1 MIPSMV
7 LTFREFLEAT
17 LVIVVILSYLKRTG
31 QAQHA
36 KNVWYGAGIGVACS
50 VALALFFG
58 LVSGG
63 LSGRTEEM
71 FEGVMML
78 VAVVLLTWMIIW
90 MMAQRSIAQ
99 ELERKVS
106 IVLDKRQA
114 FGIMLLVGVAVLRE
128 GVETVIF
135 MYAAS
140 FAGGAD
146 LGGAVMG
153 GLFAMILGYLIFTGA
168 KKVRLKT
175 FFQIT
180 SVILIFF
187 AAGLTSHAF
196 HEFQE
201 AGVLPTIIEHLYD
214 VSWIVDKK
222 STVGGILNA
231 LFGYTGK
238 PSLTE
243 MIGYLGYLF
252 MTVLLYKNM
261 GRMKKSGEFLRRL
274 LPKAG

>member
-31 QAQHA
+31 QAQYA
-36 KNVWYGAGIGVACS
+36 RNVWYGAGIGVMCS
-50 VALALFFG
+50 VALALLFG
-58 LVSGG
+58 FAFGG
-63 LSGRTEEM
+63 LSGATEEI
-71 FEGVMML
+71 FEGAMML
-78 VAVVLLTWMIIW
+78 AAVALLTWMIIW

-106 IVLDKRQA
+106 RELDKRQA

-135 MYAAS
+135 LYAAS

-146 LGGAVMG
+146 LTGAVMG
-153 GLFAMILGYLIFTGA
+153 GLFAVILGYLIFTGA

-180 SVILIFF
+180 SVILILF
-187 AAGLTSHAF
+187 AAGLTSHALL
-196 HEFQE
+196 EFQK
-201 AGVLPTIIEHLYD
+201 AGILSPIIEQLYD

-222 STVGGILNA
+222 STVGGILYS

-252 MTVLLYKNM
+252 MTVFLYKNM
-261 GRMKKSGEFLRRL
+261 GRKVLTE
-274 LPKAG
+274 AGR

>member
-17 LVIVVILSYLKRTG
+17 LVIVVVLSYLKRTG

-36 KNVWYGAGIGVACS
+36 RNVWYGAGIGVICS
-50 VALALFFG
+50 VALALLFG
-58 LVSGG
+58 LASGG
-63 LSGRTEEM
+63 LSKEAEEI

-78 VAVVLLTWMIIW
+78 VAVSLLTWMIIW
-90 MMAQRSIAQ
+90 MMAKRSIAL

-106 IVLDKRQA
+106 REMDKRQA
-114 FGIMLLVGVAVLRE
+114 FGIILLVAVAVLRE
-128 GVETVIF
+128 GAETVIF
-135 MYAAS
+135 LYAAS

-146 LGGAVMG
+146 LSGAVMG
-153 GLFAMILGYLIFTGA
+153 GVFAVILGYLIFTGA
-168 KKVRLKT
+168 KKVRLKA

-180 SVILIFF
+180 SVILILF
-187 AAGLTSHAF
+187 AAGLTSHALL
-196 HEFQE
+196 EFQK
-201 AGVLPTIIEHLYD
+201 AGILSPIIEQLYD
-214 VSWIVDKK
+214 VSWIVNKK
-222 STVGGILNA
+222 STVGSILNS

-252 MTVLLYKNM
+252 MTVLLYKKM
-261 GRMKKSGEFLRRL
+261 GRMV
-274 LPKAG
+274 PI

>member
-31 QAQHA
+31 HARHA
-36 KNVWYGAGIGVACS
+36 KNVWYGAGIGVICS
-50 VALALFFG
+50 VALAVLFG

-63 LSGRTEEM
+63 LGAGAEEV

-78 VAVVLLTWMIIW
+78 IAVALLTWMIVW
-90 MMAQRSIAQ
+90 MMAQRTVAK

-106 IVLDKRQA
+106 RELDKRQA
-114 FGIMLLVGVAVLRE
+114 LGVILLVAVAVLRE
-128 GVETVIF
+128 GIETVIF
-135 MYAAS
+135 LYAAS
-140 FAGGAD
+140 FAGAAD

-153 GLFAMILGYLIFTGA
+153 GLAAVALGYLLFTGA
-168 KKVRLKT
+168 KRVRLKA

-180 SVILIFF
+180 SVILILF
-187 AAGLTSHAF
+187 AAGLTSHALL
-196 HEFQE
+196 EFQK
-201 AGVLPTIIEHLYD
+201 AGVLSPIVEHLYD
-214 VSWIVDKK
+214 VTWIVSKK
-222 STVGGILNA
+222 STMGGILSS

-243 MIGYLGYLF
+243 MTGYLGYLS
-252 MTVLLYKNM
+252 MTYALYRGM
-261 GRMKKSGEFLRRL
+261 GRLQGRAAAVPGAER
-274 LPKAG
+274 G